1 MEKGI
6 YFLKFYSTHK
16 DDKYNLLTNGKT
28 RNKLIPLSPIFLF
41 GNNKKSWENK

>member
-16 DDKYNLLTNGKT
+16 DDKYNLLTTGKT
-28 RNKLIPLSPIFLF
+28 CNKLIHLSHIFLF
-41 GNNKKSWENK
+41 ENNKKSWENK